1 MELYNRESIND
12 LIFISH
18 RGNINGK
25 DPSRENSLEY
35 LLAAMDDG
43 YDVEFDVRYVDN
55 RFWLGHDEPQWSVDY
70 SFLQGEKKWVHC
82 KNIEAFCEL
91 HDDPSVNCFWH
102 ENDKYTL
109 TSRLFVWAMIGEPCC
124 RGAICVLP
132 EYSKRVYPSSEL
144 EICAGI
150 CSDYISKYKAAHEV
164 RKNIRRK

>member
-1 MELYNRESIND
+1 MELYNHELASD
-12 LIFISH
+12 KLTFISH

-25 DPSRENSLEY
+25 DVAKENSIEY

-43 YDVEFDVRYVDN
+43 YDIEFDVWHVDGK
-55 RFWLGHDEPQWSVDY
+55 FWLGHDKPQWFVDY

-82 KNIEAFCEL
+82 KNMEAFCKL

-109 TSRLFVWAMIGEPCC
+109 TSKLYVWAMVGEQVC

-132 EYSKRVYPSSEL
+132 EYSKRIYKL
-144 EICAGI
+144 EEMECCAGI
-150 CSDYISKYKAAHEV
+150 CSDYISKYRVAHEV
-164 RKNIRRK
+164 RNIIKK